1 MAVSVIIP
9 CKNEAADISGLMED
23 LAKQKAAFQTEII
36 KITGVSPVSLARNQ
50 GAEKA
55 KGEVLIFIDCD
66 IRLGNEFFLANLVG
80 VLEKNEKIGAVCAS
94 ILIPPGSS
102 RFQRRYAK
110 EVPHAQS
117 PQVEAIMDVSVASS
131 ACCAIEKEKFL
142 EAGGYNE
149 SIIRGED
156 SVLSF
161 DLIKKGY
168 RVVLAPQTWCY
179 HPQPANIVELIR
191 TNFRN
196 GAGVCFVDIFHPELN
211 IDVAPQGIEHSSA
224 GRKGFSKRA
233 GRFITNILGAV
244 FKVKLLLLLSKIS
257 YALGYFYGVAK
268 YGFFK
273 WKR

>member
-142 EAGGYNE
+142 
-149 SIIRGED
+149 
-156 SVLSF
+156 
-161 DLIKKGY
+161 
-168 RVVLAPQTWCY
+168 
-179 HPQPANIVELIR
+179 
-191 TNFRN
+191 
-196 GAGVCFVDIFHPELN
+196 
-211 IDVAPQGIEHSSA
+211 
-224 GRKGFSKRA
+224 
-233 GRFITNILGAV
+233 
-244 FKVKLLLLLSKIS
+244 
-257 YALGYFYGVAK
+257 
-268 YGFFK
+268 
-273 WKR
+273 